1 MKHPIEPPSADRKL
15 LYPRIFHEPLQVVG
29 GARMATI
36 QSYIHER
43 ELYVNN
49 ALILALT
56 VHELNSFR
64 HTCTGHELPFC
75 PLAYVAL

>member
-43 ELYVNN
+43 ELYVNS
-49 ALILALT
+49 ALYGIQDWYALFQM
-56 VHELNSFR
+56 E
-64 HTCTGHELPFC
+64 
-75 PLAYVAL
+75 